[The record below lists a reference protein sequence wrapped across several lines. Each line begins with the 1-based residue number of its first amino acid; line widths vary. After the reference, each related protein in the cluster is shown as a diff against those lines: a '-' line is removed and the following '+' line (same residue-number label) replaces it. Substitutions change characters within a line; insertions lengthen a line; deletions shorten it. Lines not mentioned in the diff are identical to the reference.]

1 MPIETV
7 ESIKG
12 RMIRNAS
19 RMWGYR
25 DVQDINS
32 FDPVL
37 GLIIGALAEELQN
50 ISEAIGKA
58 DARIVEKLL
67 ELLFS
72 QNVFTH
78 IPAHAVCTAIP
89 VQPRAEINEL
99 YQFYFSKEIDS
110 EKRGEGMPDKK
121 NIYFTPTSKNVLL
134 NGEIKYL
141 LAGKHLFEINGRLRE
156 IVGEAPASVPRSNS
170 VLNIGILLNPLTDLL
185 DGLSLF
191 FSFRNHQAEDRF
203 YHALSNAKFTINGKT
218 VEFENRIG
226 TDVNGTKTLLDDLVK
241 KESDISY
248 RASLFIND
256 IYRKRFMTLSDGN
269 YRLKD
274 FVNDFKVTGPLQE
287 YFYEKNPE
295 VFSKDILWLEI
306 DLGLPFSFSDLN
318 DLVVT
323 LNCFPVVN
331 RELNEYTH
339 SVVKGANVIPLYTD
353 DLFFDIRRVS
363 DSSERT
369 YKPRIS
375 ADRESENENSYL
387 VRQGG
392 IARFDSRDAR
402 ESIKNLMGLVRDEA
416 AAFAIKGTDLISYE
430 LKQLDQIIARLQQ
443 RIDTNGA
450 EHDLNSYLILESGNE
465 YDKINVQYWTISG
478 ELANN
483 IRQGSALSVYRG
495 VDVRDKSVV
504 LMTQT
509 TGGRQKLSG
518 EDKLNSLRRSLL
530 SKGRVVTA
538 EDIKALCL
546 ELFGNNITK
555 VEVKKGIDIIHQAG
569 KGMVRTIDIH
579 IFLKDKSEIA
589 SDEVYQKTE
598 ILKLKLKRES
608 VNLLPYRIMI
618 S

>member
-1 MPIETV
+1 MPIESV

-19 RMWGYR
+19 RLWGYR

-58 DARIVEKLL
+58 DSRVVEKLL

-78 IPAHAVCTAIP
+78 FPAHAVCTAVP

-99 YQFYFSKEIDS
+99 YQFYFSKEIDGD
-110 EKRGEGMPDKK
+110 KRGEGMPDKK
-121 NIYFTPTSKNVLL
+121 NIYFTPVSKNVLL

-141 LAGKHLFEINGRLRE
+141 LTGKHLFEINGRLRE
-156 IVGEAPASVPRSNS
+156 AIAEVPANVPRSNS

-191 FSFRNHQAEDRF
+191 FSFRNTQAEDRF
-203 YHALSNAKFTINGKT
+203 YHALNNAKFTINGKP
-218 VEFENRIG
+218 VKFDNRTG
-226 TDVNGTKTLLDDLVK
+226 TDINGTVNSLDDLLK

-248 RASLFIND
+248 RSSLFIND
-256 IYRKRFMTLSDGN
+256 IYRKRFMTLSEGD
-269 YRLKD
+269 YQLKD
-274 FVNDFKVTGPLQE
+274 FVNDFKVTGPLQQ
-287 YFYEKNPE
+287 YFHEKKPE
-295 VFSKDILWLEI
+295 IFNKDILWLEV
-306 DLGLPFSFSDLN
+306 DLGRPFSFSDMNELI
-318 DLVVT
+318 VT
-323 LNCFPVVN
+323 LNCFPVIN

-363 DSSERT
+363 DSSERL

-375 ADRESENENSYL
+375 AGRESENENSYL
-387 VRQGG
+387 VKQGG

-416 AAFAIKGTDLISYE
+416 AAFAMKGTDLISYE

-443 RIDTNGA
+443 RIETSGA

-465 YDKINVQYWTISG
+465 YDKINVQYWTVSG

-483 IRQGSALSVYRG
+483 IRPGSALSVYRG
-495 VDVRDKSVV
+495 VDVLDRSVM

-538 EDIKALCL
+538 EDIKALCF
-546 ELFGNNITK
+546 ELFGNNISR
-555 VEVKKGIDIIHQAG
+555 VEVKKGVDISHQSG
-569 KGMVRTIDIH
+569 KGMVRTIDIY
-579 IFLKDKSEIA
+579 IYIKDKNELT

-598 ILKLKLKRES
+598 ILKLRLKRES